1 MFLLLFEDRRQ
12 IERSSTKHSLIV
24 GSEEKATYLLATITK
39 TIITHPTNPAESMY
53 DYQSQTSLPPIR
65 ARQQRQSGV
74 QVQQLYESS
83 PVLTAISHHPSTT
96 HYNSQKLQHADS
108 STVTNGNSSILNN
121 NSNNGTSTI
130 TNGYHH
136 NHHHHGSSQGAAG
149 QQPGSE
155 QSMRKS
161 PSVDSVLSMR
171 SSSQQRR
178 LINALDPDAAMKT
191 YMSKLTAYERHEI
204 FSYPQIFFV
213 GQNARKRQ
221 GVGGGPNNG
230 KNSPCHPET
239 SLVDWTKKNR
249 FHLFFS

>member
-1 MFLLLFEDRRQ
+1 MITSYAEHPHPRVPRIPSPDSACVA
-12 IERSSTKHSLIV
+12 RSSDS
-24 GSEEKATYLLATITK
+24 KAVVVDYRFLRLAIA
-39 TIITHPTNPAESMY
+39 PTVTDTPNTADSMY

-65 ARQQRQSGV
+65 ARQQRQAGV

-83 PVLTAISHHPSTT
+83 PALAALSHHPSTT
-96 HYNSQKLQHADS
+96 HYASQKLPHAE
-108 STVTNGNSSILNN
+108 TSSI
-121 NSNNGTSTI
+121 NNGHSSAVNS
-130 TNGYHH
+130 NGYHG
-136 NHHHHGSSQGAAG
+136 HHQQQQQNAASQATS
-149 QQPGSE
+149 QPPASE
-155 QSMRKS
+155 PFMRKS

-178 LINALDPDAAMKT
+178 LTNALDPETAMKT

-230 KNSPCHPET
+230 ELTFPKPS
-239 SLVDWTKKNR
+239 R
-249 FHLFFS
+249 

>member
-1 MFLLLFEDRRQ
+1 MLLVINIYNIFNIFLFSA
-12 IERSSTKHSLIV
+12 I
-24 GSEEKATYLLATITK
+24 LA
-39 TIITHPTNPAESMY
+39 IIPTTVDTTDTTDSMY

-83 PVLTAISHHPSTT
+83 PVLAALSHHPSTQYT
-96 HYNSQKLQHADS
+96 SHKLQHGDS
-108 STVTNGNSSILNN
+108 STYVNGNSTTVNN
-121 NSNNGTSTI
+121 NNGT

-136 NHHHHGSSQGAAG
+136 HHHHHNSISQIPS
-149 QQPGSE
+149 QQQTSE
-155 QSMRKS
+155 QSLRKS
-161 PSVDSVLSMR
+161 PSVDSMLSMQ

-178 LINALDPDAAMKT
+178 STNVLDPDTAMKT

-204 FSYPQIFFV
+204 FSYPQIYFV

-230 KNSPCHPET
+230 KN
-239 SLVDWTKKNR
+239 NMI
-249 FHLFFS
+249 

>member
-1 MFLLLFEDRRQ
+1 LLVRHRQ
-12 IERSSTKHSLIV
+12 
-24 GSEEKATYLLATITK
+24 KADYPLAIIAT
-39 TIITHPTNPAESMY
+39 TIITHPTNSAESMY
-53 DYQSQTSLPPIR
+53 DYQAQTSLPPIR

-83 PVLTAISHHPSTT
+83 PVLAAISHHPSTT
-96 HYNSQKLQHADS
+96 HYNSQKLPHGDS
-108 STVTNGNSSILNN
+108 SSVTNGNSSTLNN
-121 NSNNGTSTI
+121 TTGTSTT

-136 NHHHHGSSQGAAG
+136 NNHHSHHHHGSSQGAAG
-149 QQPGSE
+149 QQPSSE

-178 LINALDPDAAMKT
+178 QINALDPETAMKT

-230 KNSPCHPET
+230 KHT
-239 SLVDWTKKNR
+239 
-249 FHLFFS
+249 

>member
-1 MFLLLFEDRRQ
+1 
-12 IERSSTKHSLIV
+12 
-24 GSEEKATYLLATITK
+24 
-39 TIITHPTNPAESMY
+39 MY

-83 PVLTAISHHPSTT
+83 PVLAALSHHPTTQYNSHKLSHGDSTT
-96 HYNSQKLQHADS
+96 LVNGS
-108 STVTNGNSSILNN
+108 STTANN
-121 NSNNGTSTI
+121 NNNNNGTS
-130 TNGYHH
+130 NGYHH
-136 NHHHHGSSQGAAG
+136 HHRNSVSQAPV
-149 QQPGSE
+149 QQLTSE

-161 PSVDSVLSMR
+161 PSVDSMLSMR

-178 LINALDPDAAMKT
+178 STNVLDPDTAMKT

-204 FSYPQIFFV
+204 FSYPQIYFV

-230 KNSPCHPET
+230 KN
-239 SLVDWTKKNR
+239 
-249 FHLFFS
+249 F